1 MDVRLLTCA
10 DLPLIQ
16 HANLENL
23 PENYFLKYY
32 LYHALSWPQL
42 SFVAVD
48 ASRPRRSPY
57 DYPKIVG
64 YVLAKM
70 EEEPADGVPH
80 GHITSLSVMR
90 THRRLGIAE
99 KLMRQSPSGGGG
111 GGLAEL
117 AMVETFQ
124 AKYVSLHVRVSNI
137 AARHL
142 YEDTL
147 GFNNEKTE
155 PKYYADGEDAFC
167 MRLDLDKLRSQANE
181 AAAAAFADDDDANA
195 NAEDHEADGGGGAAT
210 EGLDEGDA
218 VGDVGHDP
226 AADVAAAAAAAT
238 APGRDEPRKIKV
250 AVGRGLGVGDLVEK
264 DERKH

>member
-1 MDVRLLTCA
+1 MDIRLLTSA

-42 SFVAVD
+42 SYVAVD
-48 ASRPRRSPY
+48 VSRPARGPY

-70 EEEPADGVPH
+70 EEEPSDGVPH

-99 KLMRQSPSGGGG
+99 KLMRQSQ
-111 GGLAEL
+111 L
-117 AMVETFQ
+117 AMVESFQ
-124 AKYVSLHVRVSNI
+124 AKYVSLHVRVSNV

-147 GFNNEKTE
+147 GFKNEKTE
-155 PKYYADGEDAFC
+155 AKYYADGEDAFS
-167 MRLDLDKLRSQANE
+167 MRLDLEEIRRQAEEDAE
-181 AAAAAFADDDDANA
+181 AFFAANSDATNGQ
-195 NAEDHEADGGGGAAT
+195 GGEHG
-210 EGLDEGDA
+210 DEGDA
-218 VGDVGHDP
+218 VGDVGRDP
-226 AADVAAAAAAAT
+226 EADAKKEEKKV
-238 APGRDEPRKIKV
+238 KV

-264 DERKH
+264 DARKN